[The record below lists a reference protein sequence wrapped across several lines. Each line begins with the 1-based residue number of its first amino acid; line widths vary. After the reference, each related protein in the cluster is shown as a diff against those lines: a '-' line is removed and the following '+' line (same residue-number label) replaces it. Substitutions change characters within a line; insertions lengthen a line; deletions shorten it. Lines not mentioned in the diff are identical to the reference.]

1 MPNRGATSLGGGGD
15 RRGKVFAEDTVH
27 VGDYYLDR
35 AVRSGSVFLGEFG
48 P

>member
-27 VGDYYLDR
+27 IRDYFLDR
-35 AVRSGSVFLGEFG
+35 AIGLGCVF
-48 P
+48 